1 MYTAGDDGRLTAA
14 GLRAFQAWKGKT
26 RPGLWSVLLE
36 PAYFPNPARRGEV
49 RREFERFLALAEDA
63 SGRSF
68 EIERE
73 ALLADRRRALR
84 YVALQIPLDRLAAAR
99 AAARRTP

>member
-63 SGRSF
+63 SGRAF